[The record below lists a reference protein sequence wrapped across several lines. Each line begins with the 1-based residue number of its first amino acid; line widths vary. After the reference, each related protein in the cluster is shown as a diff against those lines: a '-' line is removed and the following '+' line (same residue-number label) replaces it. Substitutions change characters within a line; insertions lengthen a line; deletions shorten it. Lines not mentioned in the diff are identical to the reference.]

1 MGELAFLD
9 DDRHFDGEC
18 IRFKG
23 SDGEGVVV
31 CGVTLYALQYC
42 DPALPKHG
50 LVSSDA
56 FLAAFDRLLTDIHH
70 AARRKHARGHR
81 ESEGPVHIM
90 VHRQDLA
97 P

>member
-1 MGELAFLD
+1 MTQLAFLD
-9 DDRHFDGEC
+9 EDRLFDGEC

-23 SDGEGVVV
+23 RDGETEVM
-31 CGVTLYALQYC
+31 CGVTIYALQHC

-50 LVSSDA
+50 LVSAESL
-56 FLAAFDRLLTDIHH
+56 LAAFDRLMTAIHH
-70 AARRKHARGHR
+70 AAREKHARGLH
-81 ESEGPVHIM
+81 EPVGPVKIM

>member
-1 MGELAFLD
+1 MAQLAFLD

-18 IRFKG
+18 VRFRG
-23 SDGEGVVV
+23 RDGREEVV
-31 CGVTLYALQYC
+31 CGVTLYALQHC
-42 DPALPKHG
+42 DPELPKHG

-56 FLAAFDRLLTDIHH
+56 FLAAFDRLLTLIHQ
-70 AARRKHARGHR
+70 AAREKHARGLR
-81 ESEGPVHIM
+81 ETEGPVQIM